1 VSAALWGCWAQHRN
15 RFLNQWAYI
24 ELVVA
29 LALALFDELVRLLRT
44 KANLPA

>member
-1 VSAALWGCWAQHRN
+1 MTFKYAT
-15 RFLNQWAYI
+15 QWTYI